1 MRKIKLKLGNEAENI
16 AGFLLWQVSK
26 LWQRHLTIALQD
38 LKLPSTQAVILSNIL
53 RFAEEGAEVTQMRL
67 SKAAK
72 IDRMTTSQ
80 ALRALEHKG
89 FVRRVIP
96 SSDLRAYHVKLTARG
111 RKVAYEAIQRF
122 ATIHES
128 FFKPLEGENA
138 QIVEY
143 FQRLIKAND
152 FS

>member
-80 ALRALEHKG
+80 ALRS
-89 FVRRVIP
+89 VR
-96 SSDLRAYHVKLTARG
+96 A
-111 RKVAYEAIQRF
+111 
-122 ATIHES
+122 
-128 FFKPLEGENA
+128 
-138 QIVEY
+138 
-143 FQRLIKAND
+143 
-152 FS
+152 